1 MKQIFLLV
9 CIFCLFGC
17 SGGKKEVIETT
28 NEFFSAIKYDKQEV
42 MRRIYPDVYQIGSWW
57 KSDEIE
63 IKEVKRLKRGE
74 FLATVDS
81 RFTNG
86 FGKSDVK
93 EITLF
98 LRRDKEHGDS
108 YVVYDSKN
116 LGADFNRE
124 NDVYYYALQVG
135 CIDEIKDEPDQV
147 IAKKMADAN
156 YMMMLEK
163 IELSAYL
170 YKTVSVRNIN
180 WRSNYWGSGASGE
193 ALFVNLSDLD
203 LPMPK
208 YIVEFKNKKDGSVL
222 ATETGYITYD
232 TFRSGTTEH
241 ISFYSS
247 YTGGAKWANIT
258 LHIDETLLQK
268 MESYIAREVAYTGS
282 EYRDYL
288 QTQKEE
294 PYTPAP
300 MLPADS
306 IENKA
311 D

>member
-1 MKQIFLLV
+1 MKQVFLLA

-42 MRRIYPDVYQIGSWW
+42 MGRIYPDIYQIGSWW

-63 IKEVKRLKRGE
+63 IQEVKRLKRGE
-74 FLATVDS
+74 FSATVDS

-98 LRRDKEHGDS
+98 LRRGKEHRDN

-135 CIDEIKDEPDQV
+135 CIDETKDEQDQA
-147 IAKKMADAN
+147 IAKKMADAS
-156 YMMMLEK
+156 MMMTWEVV
-163 IELSAYL
+163 ELAGHLRSQI
-170 YKTVSVRNIN
+170 TVSSWH

-193 ALFVNLSDLD
+193 AIFINNSDLD
-203 LPMPK
+203 VPMPK
-208 YIVEFKNKKDGSVL
+208 YLIEYKNRNGDVL
-222 ATETGYITYD
+222 TTDWGYITYD
-232 TFRSGTTEH
+232 TFRSGTREH
-241 ISFYSS
+241 VSFYSN
-247 YTGGAKWANIT
+247 YTAGASKASIS
-258 LHIDETLLQK
+258 LYVDDTLLPK
-268 MESYIAREVAYTGS
+268 METYIARNKYHSGN

-288 QTQKEE
+288 QAQQEKS
-294 PYTPAP
+294 YTPAP

-311 D
+311 N